1 MSISRTVK
9 RMLLVIPASLLLSV
23 VSWGQ
28 SWDPAVRVDA
38 GIAPAR
44 LVRVDGRWDRDREWH
59 GRDWREHEWR
69 GRARREREW
78 RERERRERE
87 WRRWHRREEWREHY
101 RY

>member
-28 SWDPAVRVDA
+28 SWGPAVRIDM

-44 LVRVDGRWDRDREWH
+44 LVRVDGRWDR
-59 GRDWREHEWR
+59 EHEWR
-69 GRARREREW
+69 ERARREREW

-101 RY
+101 RGY